1 MGSDVSIATAFRRA
15 CFAEIWIFYFIFCR
29 FNRIVKLGIEY
40 FDNFEHYCFAKYDFY
55 LNQSVTSLMT
65 LWKFKC
71 KL

>member
-1 MGSDVSIATAFRRA
+1 M
-15 CFAEIWIFYFIFCR
+15 
-29 FNRIVKLGIEY
+29 LGIEY